1 MKLLLA
7 AVVVMCAAFSGC
19 KPETREP
26 VEKNETGIPT
36 EAQPKLQTVKLWLGA
51 AEIEAELALT
61 DQQRR
66 TGMMFRKEMGENEGM
81 LFVFPVAHQTGF
93 WMKNTFVPLS
103 AAYVDP
109 AGVIVEIHDLQPQDT
124 NNVPSVSNNIVY
136 VLETPQGWFK
146 RHNVETN
153 TLVMTEH
160 GTLSSVFSPGGHPR

>member
-1 MKLLLA
+1 
-7 AVVVMCAAFSGC
+7 
-19 KPETREP
+19 
-26 VEKNETGIPT
+26 
-36 EAQPKLQTVKLWLGA
+36 VKLWLGA